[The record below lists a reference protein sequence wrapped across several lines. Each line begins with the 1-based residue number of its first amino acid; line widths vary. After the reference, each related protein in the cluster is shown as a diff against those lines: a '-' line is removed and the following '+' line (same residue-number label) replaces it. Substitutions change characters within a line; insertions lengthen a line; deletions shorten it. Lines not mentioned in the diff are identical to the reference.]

1 VRLRQAVFEAFRVQL
16 KCVVRHLAAIVTY
29 LSMGKALVG
38 VHPEIGKFGRDQGA
52 RKNDKSAN
60 DLISGAMRFKLGHFG
75 TRNPS
80 C

>member
-29 LSMGKALVG
+29 LSMGKFVG
-38 VHPEIGKFGRDQGA
+38 DQGA